1 VCERGRERDRT
12 WRVSLY
18 RAPSSWSMRRD
29 KVTIYW
35 IRYKVLYI
43 GLLRNRTPCQR
54 DSVTS
59 CDVCERIHSNKHTRT
74 RTDTHSLSLTHRD
87 VIECDLKEVDV
98 QEIDEGEE
106 EHSLLEGEEEDSLL
120 EVIFRT
126 TEVSLSPSHPPPPP
140 PPGVVLLGCTPSVF
154 LPVSLSRV

>member
-1 VCERGRERDRT
+1 
-12 WRVSLY
+12 
-18 RAPSSWSMRRD
+18 M
-29 KVTIYW
+29 
-35 IRYKVLYI
+35 
-43 GLLRNRTPCQR
+43 
-54 DSVTS
+54 
-59 CDVCERIHSNKHTRT
+59 
-74 RTDTHSLSLTHRD
+74 
-87 VIECDLKEVDV
+87 IECDLKEVDV